1 MATGRFGSPAKQ
13 TMKSGSNLTAAEKK
27 EMNDKSAFGPDGKNV
42 AKPPKGKS
50 KSKYDQSPAKQMSQ
64 LKNNS
69 PAKQKEQ
76 DPTQIPGNQVRSYSE
91 KGSIRAPK
99 VSYDMA
105 YEKRDKKKY
114 DMSKADYIKESK
126 RQTKSKLETND
137 WDSSPRKKVKK
148 VTTLK
153 AEGPKNE
160 GGGLPVAKPIKA
172 EAIKVTKKVAEAK
185 PTRSQKIR
193 AKGEAALASGKTDKA
208 QRLRR
213 RMDRTEAREEKRAGR
228 KAARAEKKNKMAMTK
243 SKVDKKAKPV
253 KKKAMDSSRM
263 EN

>member
-1 MATGRFGSPAKQ
+1 MAFKMNPKSPLLMKATGAASPAKQ
-13 TMKSGSNLTAAEKK
+13 T
-27 EMNDKSAFGPDGKNV
+27 
-42 AKPPKGKS
+42 
-50 KSKYDQSPAKQMSQ
+50 
-64 LKNNS
+64 
-69 PAKQKEQ
+69 AKQKEQ

-91 KGSIRAPK
+91 GGSIKAPK

-114 DMSKADYIKESK
+114 GDMKKADYIKEAK

-137 WDSSPRKKVKK
+137 WDVNPRKKVKK
-148 VTTLK
+148 TTTLK
-153 AEGPKNE
+153 AEKIKTSKPKGN
-160 GGGLPVAKPIKA
+160 LVDAKEI
-172 EAIKVTKKVAEAK
+172 EVTKKVTKAK
-185 PTRSQKIR
+185 PTRSQKLR

-228 KAARAEKKNKMAMTK
+228 KAARAEKKNKMTMTK
-243 SKVDKKAKPV
+243 SKVDKKAKPA
-253 KKKAMDSSRM
+253 KKKVMDPSRM

>member
-1 MATGRFGSPAKQ
+1 MAFKMTPKSPVLMATGRFGSPAKQ
-13 TMKSGSNLTAAEKK
+13 TMKSGSSMTAAEKK
-27 EMNDKSAFGPDGKNV
+27 EMNDKSVFGPDGKNV

-50 KSKYDQSPAKQMSQ
+50 KSKYDKSPAKQMSQ

-91 KGSIRAPK
+91 KGSIKAPK

-114 DMSKADYIKESK
+114 DMSKADYIKEAK

-153 AEGPKNE
+153 AEGVKNE
-160 GGGLPVAKPIKA
+160 KAALPTAKPIKA
-172 EAIKVTKKVAEAK
+172 KEIKVTKKVAEAK

-193 AKGEAALASGKTDKA
+193 AKGEAALASGNTDKA

-213 RMDRTEAREEKRAGR
+213 RMDRVDAR
-228 KAARAEKKNKMAMTK
+228 KAKRAEKKAA
-243 SKVDKKAKPV
+243 KA
-253 KKKAMDSSRM
+253 
-263 EN
+263 